1 MFAKLIQGVLV
12 FALFKTLATL
22 GFGFL
27 VGTAVI
33 VFINQAIGYA
43 KAAYNNLPTDM
54 LQLLA
59 VAGVPEVLG
68 ILCGAIIASAG
79 LQFLKRFTWIG

>member
-1 MFAKLIQGVLV
+1 MFAKLLQGVLIYA
-12 FALFKTLATL
+12 FFKTLVTL

-27 VGTAVI
+27 MGTAII
-33 VFINQAIGYA
+33 VFINRAITYS

-59 VAGVPEVLG
+59 IAGVPEVLG